1 MADAITQLADAIEP
15 SVFLPYMVEQTAVL
29 SAFVQ
34 SGIVQ
39 ADPEFDALI
48 NKAGGTTSGGNVTLP
63 FWTELTGAAD
73 IISRAPAATNAR
85 KLTGGKDQATKIGR
99 KTKWAANDLV
109 KLIVDTEDPMTIIGQ
124 YVGKYWARED
134 QAMLLQILAGA
145 FAGSGMSANV
155 KDISLS
161 SGSPTA
167 DDNSPNNNTMRD
179 AIQVLG
185 DAKDRLTGIA
195 MHSLTENYLSKQ
207 DEIITIPASDG
218 QPEIK
223 TYLGKR
229 IIIDDGLPV
238 SGSGAT
244 AVYTTYIFGE
254 GAIAW
259 GEADLTKEA
268 IIGGFGSYGAELAR
282 TADLETSFAF
292 FRRIFFMHPRGVK
305 WIGTPAD
312 EFPTNTELAT
322 GGNWS
327 LVYEAKNV
335 RIVQFKHNLV

>member
-1 MADAITQLADAIEP
+1 MADAITQLSDAIEP
-15 SVFLPYMVEQTAVL
+15 SVFLPYYVEQTAVL

-34 SGIVQ
+34 SGIVENN
-39 ADPEFDALI
+39 PLFNSLI
-48 NKAGGTTSGGNVTLP
+48 NQAGGTKSGGNVTMP
-63 FWTELTGAAD
+63 FWTEITDVED
-73 IISRAPAATNAR
+73 IISSNPSATNAS
-85 KLTGGKDQATKIGR
+85 KITGSKDVATKIGR
-99 KTKWAANDLV
+99 KKKFAANDLV
-109 KLIVDTEDPMTIIGQ
+109 KMLVDTDDPVKIIGQ
-124 YVGKYWARED
+124 YMGRYWARRD
-134 QAMLLQILAGA
+134 QATLLSILSGI
-145 FAGSGMSANV
+145 FAATSMSGNV
-155 KDISLS
+155 KNIALT
-161 SGSPTA
+161 SGTPTL

-185 DAKDRLTGIA
+185 DAKSALTGIA

-223 TYLGKR
+223 TYLGKQ

-238 SGSGAT
+238 TGSGAT

-259 GEADLTKEA
+259 GEADLSEPVM
-268 IIGGFGSYGAELAR
+268 GGFGSYGAELAR
-282 TADLETSFAF
+282 TADLETTFAF
-292 FRRIFFMHPRGVK
+292 FRREFFMHPRGVK

-322 GGNWS
+322 GTNWS
-327 LVYEAKNV
+327 RVYENKNV
-335 RIVQFKHNLV
+335 RIVQFQHNLA